1 MGGAKPLRIP
11 ACQRLAQADPRL
23 AARGIEGLH
32 ARPGHGAVHAQAYC
46 FGKSLFG
53 RESRRQEPDPAL
65 GIAPVA
71 PLEHGN
77 FTGAEHTMHEF
88 FAITRMN
95 AFDAR
100 YAGHIHTYAG
110 NIFRSRQNSHC
121 VRQIMSPGLPWRLY
135 APDIRLPD
143 KPASY
148 LDYAVRL
155 SKTRRALPVTVRSL
169 CPAPRTVRFA
179 FTPIC
184 PFNAC
189 PSRPARPF
197 LFSSPR
203 LSCSRRPSATFS
215 DRKSD

>member
-1 MGGAKPLRIP
+1 
-11 ACQRLAQADPRL
+11 
-23 AARGIEGLH
+23 
-32 ARPGHGAVHAQAYC
+32 
-46 FGKSLFG
+46 
-53 RESRRQEPDPAL
+53 
-65 GIAPVA
+65 
-71 PLEHGN
+71 
-77 FTGAEHTMHEF
+77 MHEF

-155 SKTRRALPVTVRSL
+155 SKTRRALPVTVRSI
-169 CPAPRTVRFA
+169 CPAPRTA
-179 FTPIC
+179 
-184 PFNAC
+184 
-189 PSRPARPF
+189 
-197 LFSSPR
+197 LG
-203 LSCSRRPSATFS
+203 SAS
-215 DRKSD
+215 WRERVGQSV